1 MHELSERGLYQA
13 LEYAK
18 SIDEASGKR
27 IMSQFKADQPM
38 FFQTIFGI
46 FSTLIA
52 QLNQDMAHL
61 FMDLCFDVICVY
73 QKAFGDTP
81 KILDDPTWMERQ
93 AILLDEELQ
102 SLIRNQAMD
111 ETIRINLQDRF
122 VRNNENQ
129 VQIGLIKFLNES
141 IDEFA
146 SYYISRVPAIEFTQA
161 MIFVVVKL
169 FNSLYDKPVRH

>member
-81 KILDDPTWMERQ
+81 KILVYHQTLFD
-93 AILLDEELQ
+93 
-102 SLIRNQAMD
+102 IRKSHQN
-111 ETIRINLQDRF
+111 IN
-122 VRNNENQ
+122 
-129 VQIGLIKFLNES
+129 
-141 IDEFA
+141 
-146 SYYISRVPAIEFTQA
+146 P
-161 MIFVVVKL
+161 
-169 FNSLYDKPVRH
+169 